1 MLNDIGKARIKR
13 KAILVMETICNNI
26 KCGKKFLDK
35 WYGEDPHR
43 VKCPHCLSI
52 NAIVPA
58 GTIENLRIFAIK
70 KDIKLNGKYSTH
82 EKKSDFLSLRDKIL
96 GEENE

>member
-13 KAILVMETICNNI
+13 KAVFVMETICNNP
-26 KCGKKFLDK
+26 KCDKRFLDK

-43 VKCPHCLSI
+43 INCPHCHHV
-52 NAIVPA
+52 NAVVPA
-58 GTIENLRIFAIK
+58 GEIENLRKFALE
-70 KDIKLNGKYSTH
+70 KDIRLGGRYSTH